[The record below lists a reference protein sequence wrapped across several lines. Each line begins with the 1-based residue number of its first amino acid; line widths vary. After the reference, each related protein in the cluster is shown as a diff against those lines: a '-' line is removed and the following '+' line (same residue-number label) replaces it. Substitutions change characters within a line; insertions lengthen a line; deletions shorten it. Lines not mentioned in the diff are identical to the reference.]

1 MLKLRNI
8 FANKNALLNQINKS
22 FFASDAGKSAAGGF
36 NFGKFF
42 KVNKLSYEITIDVI
56 CFALTE

>member
-8 FANKNALLNQINKS
+8 LANKNALFNQINKS

-36 NFGKFF
+36 NFGKIF
-42 KVNKLSYEITIDVI
+42 LIQRLY
-56 CFALTE
+56 